1 MLSSVLYLVPPSC
14 LVQLGCHV
22 TVSPTELCWSSLFNS
37 FLDSLN
43 RTRRPNSSAGLS
55 EELQTLSEELQ
66 TFSKRPQNL
75 QSVFDPIYGDIDT
88 WFLLDPSQGASLQVE
103 ILSVRLFVRPPSL
116 LFLFLIQTLCSRNLS
131 HGIQCPPS
139 MSPMHASQLVPQWT
153 GSYHR
158 PFFFHL
164 GSSYVSAWHF

>member
-1 MLSSVLYLVPPSC
+1 MLSSVLYLVLPSC

-55 EELQTLSEELQ
+55 EELQT
-66 TFSKRPQNL
+66 FSKRLQNL
-75 QSVFDPIYGDIDT
+75 QSVFDPIYGDTDT
-88 WFLLDPSQGASLQVE
+88 WFLIDLSYGSSLQLE
-103 ILSVRLFVRPPSL
+103 ILPVRLFVRPPSL

-139 MSPMHASQLVPQWT
+139 MSPMHASQLVPLPSQLVPQWT
-153 GSYHR
+153 GSYSR
-158 PFFFHL
+158 PF
-164 GSSYVSAWHF
+164 